1 MLRVAMALDIFDLDL
16 SRTGWTGR
24 QDAPSGARERK
35 HQGIAKVQGIVIFL
49 YSASSAAELVF
60 YLPGVCT
67 H

>member
-24 QDAPSGARERK
+24 QDAPSGARERN
-35 HQGIAKVQGIVIFL
+35 HQGIAKVQGV
-49 YSASSAAELVF
+49 
-60 YLPGVCT
+60 